1 MSSPEGSTV
10 LFRRAAAD
18 ARPRALTRFARKLQ
32 DEIAKGRSFDIL
44 ITSDAEIRKLN
55 HTYRKQ
61 DHSTDV
67 LSFPSPNPQ
76 PLTPNPQQ
84 PLGSLAISLPRARAQ
99 AREFGHTTEQEI
111 RVLMLHGLLHLLGMD
126 HETDAGRMARAER
139 RWRKR
144 LGLPTALIERSD
156 TPGPRSPA
164 PGPWPPS

>member
-18 ARPRALTRFARKLQ
+18 VRPRALTRFARKL
-32 DEIAKGRSFDIL
+32 EIEITKGRPFDIL
-44 ITSDAEIRKLN
+44 ITGDAELRKLN
-55 HTYRKQ
+55 RTHRNKDYA
-61 DHSTDV
+61 TDV
-67 LSFPSPNPQ
+67 LSFPAPQ
-76 PLTPNPQQ
+76 PLAPGRW
-84 PLGSLAISLPRARAQ
+84 PLGDLAISLARARAQ

-144 LGLPTALIERSD
+144 FGLPDGLIERSV
-156 TPGPRSPA
+156 
-164 PGPWPPS
+164 